1 MKSTIKKISL
11 VLLVASS
18 IAFAQSDEEAIRKV
32 LVDQVEAWN
41 KGDIDSYMKGYWDSE
56 ETVFLS
62 GGNIT
67 RGYQEVLARYKK
79 TYATREM
86 IGMLEFEDLKVRML
100 GSNDALVSG
109 IWRLTRKSD
118 RPWGRFTLIVERK
131 KEGWRITHDHTSSAQ

>member
-41 KGDIDSYMKGYWDSE
+41 KGDIDSYMKGYWNSE

-67 RGYQEVLARYKK
+67 RGYREVLARYKK
-79 TYATREM
+79 TYATKEKM
-86 IGMLEFEDLKVRML
+86 GMLEFEELKVRMI
-100 GSNDALVSG
+100 GADAAIVSG
-109 IWRLTRKSD
+109 IWRLIRKSD
-118 RPWGRFTLIVERK
+118 KPWGRFTLIVERK